1 MKRTSRVWA
10 SPVRRVCSGAE
21 SALEGTDPVNKR
33 LAAVLSGTAVLVLV
47 LSGCGDDSEEKVNDW
62 AKKVCD
68 AAEPQIQKR
77 ADAQQAIISTAAD
90 GEPADIQAA
99 DSKAFADIAAA
110 DNALAKAVRD
120 AGVPPVENGEQLQ
133 NDAVKEL
140 EATAAEYLKL
150 KDQIDGLN
158 PDDQQKFADGLQGV
172 ADGLKK
178 IETMDQE
185 ALNKLQSGELGAA
198 MAKQP
203 GCQRADAS
211 SPASGS
217 SASPAA

>member
-1 MKRTSRVWA
+1 M
-10 SPVRRVCSGAE
+10 
-21 SALEGTDPVNKR
+21 NKK
-33 LAAVLSGTAVLVLV
+33 LAAALSGTAVLVLV

-203 GCQRADAS
+203 GCQRDEAS

>member
-1 MKRTSRVWA
+1 M
-10 SPVRRVCSGAE
+10 
-21 SALEGTDPVNKR
+21 NKR